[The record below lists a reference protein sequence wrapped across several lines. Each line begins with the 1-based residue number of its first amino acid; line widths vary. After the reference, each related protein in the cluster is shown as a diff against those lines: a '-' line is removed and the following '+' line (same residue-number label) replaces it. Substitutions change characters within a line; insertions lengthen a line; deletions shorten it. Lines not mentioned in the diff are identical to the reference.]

1 MLQRRRVIM
10 LLLLAMVAV
19 LGVILFSSVRPSTM
33 FSLAAPAPKPAG
45 HNASLPEG
53 ISPTLAGPLKNVS
66 GTTLLEK
73 PRYTGQDALGRNW
86 TVQAENALQ
95 GGSATSGTYILQ
107 QVTAEWQDPKQKTPL
122 LISADEGDYSQTSS
136 SIQLTGNVQATG
148 MGLNLTAPQMNAD
161 LATRRMTA
169 TGGSHVTG
177 NVGKEKGGWNVDLKA
192 PTLTADPSSSILLFT
207 GGVRARLTPIN

>member
-1 MLQRRRVIM
+1 MLQRRRILM
-10 LLLLAMVAV
+10 LLLLGMVAV
-19 LGVILFSSVRPSTM
+19 LGFILFSSVRPSTM
-33 FSLAAPAPKPAG
+33 FSIAAPAPKPVKQ
-45 HNASLPEG
+45 LPQG
-53 ISPTLAGPLKNVS
+53 ISSTLSGPLKNVS

-107 QVTAEWQDPKQKTPL
+107 QVTAEWQDPKQQTPL
-122 LISADEGDYSQTSS
+122 LLSADQGDYDQTASAL
-136 SIQLTGNVQATG
+136 QLTGNVQATG
-148 MGLNLTAPQMNAD
+148 MGLTLAAPQMNAD
-161 LATRRMTA
+161 LTTRRITA

-177 NVGKEKGGWNVDLKA
+177 RVGKDTSGWHIDLKS

-207 GGVRARLTPIN
+207 GGVRAKLTPVK

>member
-10 LLLLAMVAV
+10 LLLLGIVAV
-19 LGVILFSSVRPSTM
+19 LGFILFSSVRPSTM
-33 FSLAAPAPKPAG
+33 FSLAAPTPKQR
-45 HNASLPEG
+45 HQDLPEG
-53 ISPTLAGPLKNVS
+53 ISPTLAGPLQNIS

-107 QVTAEWQDPKQKTPL
+107 QVTAEWQDPKQQTPL
-122 LISADEGDYSQTSS
+122 TISADEGDYNQTGSA
-136 SIQLTGNVQATG
+136 IQLSGNVQATG
-148 MGLNLTAPQMNAD
+148 MGLNLSAPQMDAD
-161 LATRRMTA
+161 LASRRITA

-177 NVGKEKGGWNVDLKA
+177 KVGKDKGGWDIDVKSPNIA
-192 PTLTADPSSSILLFT
+192 ADPSSSILLFT
-207 GGVRARLTPIN
+207 GGVRAKLTPIK